1 MSNSWKQYGGTS
13 KTDKF
18 HKFSVGTLIADE
30 ILLRQKYSGVF
41 EFLGSINVAGDIIGK
56 SNFTIKD
63 PNENLKID
71 LSTNLEIHIP
81 SYMKNKVYF
90 GTNTTDYFSG
100 GANGIGINN
109 VDPSGIF
116 HIKAR
121 SQGNL
126 GNTITTPDGIV
137 YNDALVVS
145 SDFINSSSLLTKNI
159 NRKGIRAVANTE
171 GSALEFFDN
180 TNSDYRA
187 AIQYNSTTGALS
199 FGTDLLEF
207 SDTNQTLYKQ
217 QIYSKVGYDIYSGV
231 ALRLKSGYTF
241 NNHANT
247 FLTLNSANGRGLRM
261 GGGVMPELGIST
273 NKEFGLLGISDTSG
287 NLTEGIMIKSTGN
300 KYKKRINIGLNT
312 YNPKDNYTLN
322 VNGKILLQYGEV
334 NNVENIPIQTYGVM
348 KPNVGDVL
356 AADASYNPPARIIHD
371 TVVSGTMYLLSSPDS
386 KKSIAEKEL
395 GNTNYVYDI
404 YKTSDYGENWTTIN
418 IPDALRKQTG
428 SSKLFNLSLTT
439 PIHYNDAVFNTPQTF
454 LFSAG
459 TNRAYYYSTNGGAN
473 WYQFFAP
480 IPNNVAGTELFTSGQ
495 DTIYVDAWTNGSNTN
510 NDYSVPNF
518 VIFFIT
524 LNESANKTTA
534 HYFNV
539 SKVSTVD
546 YNNGIGGGQTLNL
559 NNAFLTTPQINSIG
573 NTINLNTNNIN
584 NYTGYVEI
592 PDDFSSSK
600 SIGSYVY
607 FLGTGMCVYNKSA
620 FDTNIPRSNN
630 TPENLTTSNDAN
642 SNIIGIQ
649 SNGTNLIVVN
659 SVGTNAI
666 KYITSYN
673 DSVNNVTYTIVLGTN
688 FIMHTTSTNTTV
700 AANWNILEINTDLT
714 LNYIPTMN
722 HIHIVS
728 NNEMYMV
735 GNGLFLYNNSGIANI
750 TTAGNW
756 KKVPDNLLN
765 IGGSANAINN
775 SISKLINVY
784 KKDSE
789 NFFIMRALQ
798 DFDYKRSI
806 SNDQTEA
813 NTKLVEGITNMYN
826 VYIPTLFETDT
837 QDIMDICGNVTI
849 DGKMTINKHAKFNND
864 ISSNGLF
871 EANNVTINGLT
882 ICNNDVSMNERL
894 FLLKDASFNS
904 NINIIN
910 KTITTDL
917 SVNNI
922 ANIKEAFVIDL
933 SVNSGYIHDL
943 SSNVAHINRL
953 GVNTNTITE
962 TLERKYVM
970 EIHGSIKGNGEPL
983 HQF

>member
-30 ILLRQKYSGVF
+30 ILLRQKYSGIF

-56 SNFTIKD
+56 SNFIIKD
-63 PNENLKID
+63 ANENLKVD
-71 LSTNLEIHIP
+71 LSTNLGIHTP
-81 SYMKNKVYF
+81 TYMTNKVYF

-171 GSALEFFDN
+171 GSAIEFFDN

-207 SDTNQTLYKQ
+207 SDANQQLYKQ
-217 QIYSKVGYDIYSGV
+217 DIYGKSLYNIRSGIS
-231 ALRLKSGYTF
+231 LRLKSGYTT
-241 NNHANT
+241 NNNANT

-261 GGGVMPELGIST
+261 GGGIMPEIENST
-273 NKEFGLLGISDTSG
+273 NKEFGLMGLSDISG
-287 NLTEGIMIKSTGN
+287 NLTEGIMVKTTGN
-300 KYKKRINIGLNT
+300 KYKKRVNVGLNT
-312 YNPKDNYTLN
+312 YNPNDNYTMN
-322 VNGKILLQYGEV
+322 VNGKVLLQYGEI
-334 NNVENIPIQTYGVM
+334 NTVETIPIQTYGVM
-348 KPNVGDVL
+348 KPDVGGTL
-356 AADASYNPPARIIHD
+356 AADASYNPPARIIRD
-371 TVVSGTMYLLSSPDS
+371 DVVAGTMYLLSSPDA
-386 KKSIAEKEL
+386 KKSISTKEL
-395 GNTNYVYDI
+395 GTGNYVYDI
-404 YKTSDYGENWTTIN
+404 YKTLDYGENWTTIDGL
-418 IPDALRKQTG
+418 PAALRNQTG
-428 SSKLFNLSLTT
+428 VSKLFNLSLTT
-439 PIHYNDAVFNTPQTF
+439 PIHYNNANNNNEQTF

-459 TNRAYYYSTNGGAN
+459 RNRAYYYSRDGGAN
-473 WYQFFAP
+473 WYQFSAP
-480 IPNNVAGTELFTSGQ
+480 TPNNVADTELFKTGQ
-495 DTIYVDAWTNGSNTN
+495 DTIYVDAWTNGNTVFNGN
-510 NDYSVPNF
+510 NLPNI
-518 VIFFIT
+518 VLFFIT
-524 LNESANKTTA
+524 LNEAVNETTA

-539 SKVSTVD
+539 SKVSLNDFSITQ
-546 YNNGIGGGQTLNL
+546 GGGTYTL
-559 NNAFLTTPQINSIG
+559 NNAFLTLNSTDAVGISG
-573 NTINLNTNNIN
+573 IN

-592 PDDFSSSK
+592 PDAFSSSK

-642 SNIIGIQ
+642 SNKIGVEYSGI
-649 SNGTNLIVVN
+649 TLAVVN
-659 SVGTNAI
+659 SEGTNAI
-666 KYITSYN
+666 KYITNHN
-673 DSVNNVTYTIVLGTN
+673 DTVNNVTYTVALGTN
-688 FIMHTTSTNTTV
+688 FIIYTTAANTTL
-700 AANWNILEINTDLT
+700 AANWNILDIKEDLNLT
-714 LNYIPTMN
+714 YIPTMH

-735 GNGLFLYNNSGIANI
+735 GDGLFLYNNSGIANI
-750 TTAGNW
+750 TTAGKW
-756 KKVPDNLLN
+756 KKVPDSLLN

-775 SISKLINVY
+775 RISKLINIY
-784 KKDSE
+784 KKDNE
-789 NFFIMRALQ
+789 NFYIMRALQ

-806 SNDQTEA
+806 LNDQTEA
-813 NTKLVEGITNMYN
+813 NTKLVEGTTNMYN
-826 VYIPTLFETDT
+826 VYIPTLLETEP
-837 QDIMDICGNVTI
+837 QDIMDICGNVI
-849 DGKMTINKHAKFNND
+849 VDGKMTINKHTKFNSD

-871 EANNVTINGLT
+871 EANNVTINGLSVY
-882 ICNNDVSMNERL
+882 NNDVSMNEHL
-894 FLLKDASFNS
+894 FLLKDASFNN

-922 ANIKEAFVIDL
+922 ANIKEAFVTDL
-933 SVNSGYIHDL
+933 SVNSGYIYDL